1 MDKGI
6 DMFDFLIMLLVFMFH
21 ESIPKNKDEIRERAK
36 ESAKKYNM
44 SDSQIEE
51 IVEKVYSMVN
61 CINYQDE

>member
-1 MDKGI
+1 
-6 DMFDFLIMLLVFMFH
+6 MFDFFVMLMVVMFH
-21 ESIPKNKDEIRERAK
+21 DCIPKSKDEIRERAK

-44 SDSQIEE
+44 SESQIEE